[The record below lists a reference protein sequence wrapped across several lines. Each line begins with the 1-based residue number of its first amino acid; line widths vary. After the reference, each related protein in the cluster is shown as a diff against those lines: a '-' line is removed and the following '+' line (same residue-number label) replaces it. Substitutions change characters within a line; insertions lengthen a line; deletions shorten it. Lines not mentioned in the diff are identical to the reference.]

1 MKKALC
7 ILAAAAFVICGATSC
22 KKTCTCKTTY
32 NGQVVAEQKVE
43 VKGNC
48 DKAKV
53 DISAYGDNAK
63 FECK

>member
-22 KKTCTCKTTY
+22 KKTCTCKTTVD
-32 NGQVVAEQKVE
+32 GVQVAEQKVE

-48 DKAKV
+48 SKANV
-53 DISAYGDNAK
+53 DVSAYGSNAK

>member
-7 ILAAAAFVICGATSC
+7 ILAAAAMVICGATSC
-22 KKTCTCKTTY
+22 KKTCKCTTTL
-32 NGQVVAEQKVE
+32 NGKVVAEQDIT

-48 DKAKV
+48 SKAKV
-53 DISAYGDNAK
+53 DMSAWGDQAT

>member
-22 KKTCTCKTTY
+22 KKTCTCKTTL

-48 DKAKV
+48 SKAKI
-53 DISAYGDNAK
+53 DMSTFGDQAT

>member
-7 ILAAAAFVICGATSC
+7 ILAVAAFVICGATSC
-22 KKTCTCKTTY
+22 KKTCTCVTTLD
-32 NGQVVAEQKVE
+32 GVKVAEQQVT

-48 DKAKV
+48 SKADV
-53 DISAYGDNAK
+53 DVSAYGSNAK